1 MAKKLIQ
8 DIIVKNKTTQTSTKK
23 IDDFFAKK
31 KPVEEKDRFDV
42 FKNKNYE
49 DNYSTGQN
57 WEPEEEKVSKGSRT
71 FLWLIGLALV
81 VTIVF
86 LLSSVFATAKITL
99 TPKNSDISLNDTYYI
114 TSKLASSGLHYE
126 VMTIEKTLSKSLET
140 DSEEYVERKAIG
152 KAIIYNNFSDKTQ
165 RLIINTRLK
174 TKDGLVYKTR
184 ESVDVPGIKKGVP
197 GSVEVEIIA
206 DQAGEKYNM
215 KVADLKGDF
224 SIPGFEGTPMYT
236 GFYARLSGDVSGGLI
251 GKIKIVSEEKLLAAR
266 DDLKNTLKDD
276 LVKDLYSQK
285 PEEYVIF
292 KDNYKIE
299 MNDLPDNS
307 EAKGYTIQ
315 EAGKIHAITFKKK
328 EVAAYFAKNKIS
340 DYDNSEVDVIW
351 DDAKFKS
358 EITGNTEKIWNE
370 ESLSAK
376 FSGKV
381 KIVWK
386 YNATDIINDITGQN
400 KDLMGDILEKYKTSI
415 IDAEAKI
422 TPMWVKKFPQN
433 PDKIKTINTI
443 TDSTSSLIN
452 Q

>member
-197 GSVEVEIIA
+197 GSVEV
-206 DQAGEKYNM
+206 
-215 KVADLKGDF
+215 
-224 SIPGFEGTPMYT
+224 
-236 GFYARLSGDVSGGLI
+236 
-251 GKIKIVSEEKLLAAR
+251 
-266 DDLKNTLKDD
+266 
-276 LVKDLYSQK
+276 
-285 PEEYVIF
+285 
-292 KDNYKIE
+292 
-299 MNDLPDNS
+299 
-307 EAKGYTIQ
+307 
-315 EAGKIHAITFKKK
+315 
-328 EVAAYFAKNKIS
+328 
-340 DYDNSEVDVIW
+340 
-351 DDAKFKS
+351 
-358 EITGNTEKIWNE
+358 
-370 ESLSAK
+370 
-376 FSGKV
+376 
-381 KIVWK
+381 
-386 YNATDIINDITGQN
+386 
-400 KDLMGDILEKYKTSI
+400 
-415 IDAEAKI
+415 
-422 TPMWVKKFPQN
+422 
-433 PDKIKTINTI
+433 
-443 TDSTSSLIN
+443 
-452 Q
+452 